1 MANVTGDTLFARLN
15 KGNAKM
21 TVMRAIG
28 LILGLLMLISQ
39 VHAVY
44 AGAFSWV
51 QGVICVSVGV
61 IFVSYGLTGRDYLR
75 RLSVTSPDNN
85 RNPE

>member
-28 LILGLLMLISQ
+28 LCLGLLMLISQ

-44 AGAFSWV
+44 TEAFFWV

-75 RLSVTSPDNN
+75 RLSVATLGNN

>member
-28 LILGLLMLISQ
+28 LCLGLLMLISQ

-44 AGAFSWV
+44 TEAFLWV

-75 RLSVTSPDNN
+75 RLSVATLGNN
-85 RNPE
+85 RNTE

>member
-1 MANVTGDTLFARLN
+1 
-15 KGNAKM
+15 M

-28 LILGLLMLISQ
+28 LCLGLLMLISQ

-44 AGAFSWV
+44 TEAFFWV
-51 QGVICVSVGV
+51 QGVICVSVGG

-75 RLSVTSPDNN
+75 RLSVATLGNN

>member
-1 MANVTGDTLFARLN
+1 MANVTCDTLFARLN

-28 LILGLLMLISQ
+28 LCLGLLMLISQ

-44 AGAFSWV
+44 TEAFFWV

>member
-1 MANVTGDTLFARLN
+1 
-15 KGNAKM
+15 M

-28 LILGLLMLISQ
+28 LCLGLLMLISQ

-44 AGAFSWV
+44 SGTFSWV

-75 RLSVTSPDNN
+75 RFSVATLGNN
-85 RNPE
+85 RNTE

>member
-1 MANVTGDTLFARLN
+1 
-15 KGNAKM
+15 M

-44 AGAFSWV
+44 SGTFSWV

-75 RLSVTSPDNN
+75 R
-85 RNPE
+85 

>member
-1 MANVTGDTLFARLN
+1 
-15 KGNAKM
+15 M

-44 AGAFSWV
+44 SGTFFWV

-75 RLSVTSPDNN
+75 R
-85 RNPE
+85 

>member
-1 MANVTGDTLFARLN
+1 
-15 KGNAKM
+15 M

-39 VHAVY
+39 VHTVY
-44 AGAFSWV
+44 SGTFSWV

-75 RLSVTSPDNN
+75 RLSVATLGNN

>member
-1 MANVTGDTLFARLN
+1 VANVTGDTLFARLN

-28 LILGLLMLISQ
+28 LCLGLLMLISQ

-44 AGAFSWV
+44 TEAFFWV

-75 RLSVTSPDNN
+75 RLSVATLGNN

>member
-1 MANVTGDTLFARLN
+1 
-15 KGNAKM
+15 M

-44 AGAFSWV
+44 SGAFFWV

-75 RLSVTSPDNN
+75 RLSVATLGNN
-85 RNPE
+85 HNPE

>member
-1 MANVTGDTLFARLN
+1 
-15 KGNAKM
+15 M

-39 VHAVY
+39 VHAFY
-44 AGAFSWV
+44 SGTFSLV

-75 RLSVTSPDNN
+75 RLSVATLGNN

>member
-1 MANVTGDTLFARLN
+1 
-15 KGNAKM
+15 M

-28 LILGLLMLISQ
+28 LCLGLLMLISQ

-44 AGAFSWV
+44 TEAFFWV

-61 IFVSYGLTGRDYLR
+61 MTKMCKPHSHRDHSSPP
-75 RLSVTSPDNN
+75 RLCLGTAAESERLLKEPS
-85 RNPE
+85 R

>member
-28 LILGLLMLISQ
+28 LCLGLLMLISQ

-44 AGAFSWV
+44 TEAFFWV

-75 RLSVTSPDNN
+75 RLSVATLGNN
-85 RNPE
+85 RNTE